1 MQRQFAHYTV
11 HFLKQNKGL
20 IMIKM
25 IATDIDGT
33 ILKWGLD
40 FTPAMKNCVKK
51 LKEAGVKM
59 VLVTGR
65 MHCATLP
72 VARELG
78 LDTPI
83 VSYQGGLI
91 KDCENNTLYQK
102 NLDAHYAK
110 EIIQWARENNI
121 HINLYLDDKLYVEQ
135 DNEIVKSYTDGKF
148 IDYTVCSFDDL
159 EIKDVNKI
167 LAIDLTDPEKVTGWV
182 NELKAKYPELYI
194 VKSTPYFCEIGCCDA
209 KKSLGV
215 QYLCDMWGIK
225 REEVLTIG
233 DQNNDID
240 LVQCGGIGVAM
251 GNGTPELKECADFIT
266 DTVEN
271 DGFVKAVEKFV
282 IPVQE

>member
-1 MQRQFAHYTV
+1 
-11 HFLKQNKGL
+11 
-20 IMIKM
+20 MIKM

-40 FTPAMKNCVKK
+40 FTPGLKNCIKCLEEK
-51 LKEAGVKM
+51 GVKV

-78 LDTPI
+78 LNTPI
-83 VSYQGGLI
+83 ISYQGGLI
-91 KDCENNTLYQK
+91 KDCEDNTLYQK
-102 NLDAHYAK
+102 NLSTVYAK
-110 EIIQWARENNI
+110 EIIKWARENNI
-121 HINLYLDDKLYVEQ
+121 HINLYLDDKLYVEN

-148 IDYTVCSFDDL
+148 IDYTVCSFDEL

-167 LAIDLTDPEKVTGWV
+167 LAIDLSDPDKVTGWV
-182 NELKAKYPELYI
+182 DELKAKYPELYI
-194 VKSTPYFCEIGCCDA
+194 VKSTPYFCEIGSSEA

-215 QYLCDMWGIK
+215 EYLCNMWGIK
-225 REEVLTIG
+225 PDEVLTIG

-240 LVQCGGIGVAM
+240 LVKCGGIGVAM

-266 DTVEN
+266 DTVDN
-271 DGFVKAVEKFV
+271 DGFVKAVEKF
-282 IPVQE
+282 ILQPHQ

>member
-1 MQRQFAHYTV
+1 
-11 HFLKQNKGL
+11 
-20 IMIKM
+20 MIKM

-40 FTPAMKNCVKK
+40 FSPK
-51 LKEAGVKM
+51 LKQCIKTLSQNGVKV

-65 MHCATLP
+65 MHRAAVP
-72 VARELG
+72 IARELG

-83 VSYQGGLI
+83 ISYQGGLI
-91 KDCENNTLYQK
+91 KDCDNKTLYQR
-102 NLDAHYAK
+102 NLSSDYAL
-110 EIIQWARENNI
+110 EIIKWARENNI
-121 HINLYLDDKLYVEQ
+121 HINLYLDDKLYVEK

-159 EIKDVNKI
+159 EIKNVNKI
-167 LAIDLTDPEKVTGWV
+167 LAIDLNDAEKVTNWV
-182 NELKAKYPELYI
+182 EELKKKYPDLYI
-194 VKSTPYFCEIGCCDA
+194 VKSTPYFCEIGCCEA

-215 QYLCDMWGIK
+215 KFLCGIWGLK
-225 REEVLTIG
+225 QDEVLTIG

-240 LVQCGGIGVAM
+240 LVECGGVGVAM
-251 GNGTPELKECADFIT
+251 GNGTPELKACADYIT

-282 IPVQE
+282 NL

>member
-1 MQRQFAHYTV
+1 
-11 HFLKQNKGL
+11 
-20 IMIKM
+20 MIKM

-40 FTPAMKNCVKK
+40 FTPEMRKCVKSLKDLGIK
-51 LKEAGVKM
+51 L

-65 MHCATLP
+65 MHSATVP

-91 KDCENNTLYQK
+91 KDCSGKTLYQQ
-102 NLDAHYAK
+102 NLDSDVAK
-110 EIIQWARENNI
+110 EIIAWARKNKI
-121 HINLYLDDKLYVEQ
+121 HINLYLDDKLYVEK
-135 DNEIVKSYTDGKF
+135 DNEIVRSYTDGKF

-159 EIKDVNKI
+159 KIENVNKL
-167 LAIDLTDPEKVTGWV
+167 LAIDLNDEHRVTGWV
-182 NELKAKYPELYI
+182 EELKSKYPDLYI
-194 VKSTPYFCEIGCCDA
+194 VKSTPYFCEIGPSKA

-215 QYLCDMWGIK
+215 KFLCDMWGFRK
-225 REEVLTIG
+225 DEVLTIG

-251 GNGTPELKECADFIT
+251 GNGTPELKQCADFIT

-271 DGFVKAVEKFV
+271 NGFVKAVEKFV
-282 IPVQE
+282 IPVPEL